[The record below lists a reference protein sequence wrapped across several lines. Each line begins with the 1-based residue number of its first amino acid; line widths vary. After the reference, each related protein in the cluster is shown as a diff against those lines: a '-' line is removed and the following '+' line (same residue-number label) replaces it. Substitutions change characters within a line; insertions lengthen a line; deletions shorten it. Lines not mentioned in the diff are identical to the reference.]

1 MARKQDDNTVCRNRR
16 AGFRYELLETF
27 ECGASLLGTEVKS
40 LRDRQASLE
49 EAYARIEGGELWL
62 VGCHI
67 APYRHGNTQNHEPL
81 RRRRLLVRAAELR
94 RLGPKVAQRG
104 LTLVPVAIRFDGR
117 GLAKVTVALARG
129 KNARDKR
136 QDMRARDDR
145 RDMEREAKG
154 AGS

>member
-16 AGFRYELLETF
+16 AGFRYELLETV
-27 ECGASLLGTEVKS
+27 ECGVSLLGTEVKS

-49 EAYARIEGGELWL
+49 EAYAWIEGGELWL

-94 RLGPKVAQRG
+94 RLRPKVEQRG
-104 LTLVPVAIRFDGR
+104 LTLVPLLIRFDER

-136 QDMRARDDR
+136 QDMKARDDR
-145 RDMEREAKG
+145 RDMDREAKG
-154 AGS
+154 R

>member
-94 RLGPKVAQRG
+94 RLRPKVEQRG
-104 LTLVPVAIRFDGR
+104 LTLVPLLIRFNKR

-129 KNARDKR
+129 KNVRDKR
-136 QDMRARDDR
+136 QDMKARDDR
-145 RDMEREAKG
+145 RDMDRETKG
-154 AGS
+154 R